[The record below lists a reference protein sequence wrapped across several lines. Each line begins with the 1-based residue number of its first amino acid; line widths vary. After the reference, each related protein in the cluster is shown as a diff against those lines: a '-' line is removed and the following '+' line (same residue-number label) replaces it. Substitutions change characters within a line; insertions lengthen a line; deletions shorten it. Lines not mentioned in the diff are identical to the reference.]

1 MKAQKNPRAFWLGG
15 LGMGAWQC
23 PTFAWGSTLSS
34 ARGGF
39 TSEVG
44 MGSGGS
50 RPPWPPGNSSRP
62 RLFFLAVPPCRGG
75 AFGRPALGFAHASRA
90 AGPESGALGQKP
102 FKAEAASLE
111 RKPEG
116 AAPARFRRPLGCC
129 MAKPH
134 GQLVPVSCTRCRA
147 STPGLSTW
155 WSSRALQG
163 ALGPRE
169 ASSWEGLPA

>member
-1 MKAQKNPRAFWLGG
+1 MPYFR
-15 LGMGAWQC
+15 MGVHTIIGAGRFHFRGRDGVGWF
-23 PTFAWGSTLSS
+23 PPAMA
-34 ARGGF
+34 ARQF
-39 TSEVG
+39 VAA
-44 MGSGGS
+44 
-50 RPPWPPGNSSRP
+50 PA
-62 RLFFLAVPPCRGG
+62 FFLAGPPCRGG